1 MIKIKEYS
9 EKEYVILGITKG
21 LRPEDM
27 CFKMKTPAGYEFN
40 CKPVG
45 DREQKQ

>member
-9 EKEYVILGITKG
+9 EKEYVILGITEG